1 MEKRGKLTLPDPYY
15 DHAGITIYH
24 GDCLEIMPHLKK
36 VDLVL
41 MDPMYMDA
49 NIKTESTQRNRGN
62 VSKGIVVRGKDWE
75 DIPGLKKPFNPQ
87 PFLDYP
93 NVILWGANHYC
104 SKLFDNKRWLIWDKR
119 KDVKSDDNSDC
130 ELAWTNK
137 KGADRIFR
145 YLWKGICREGRENI
159 AIQGSKYHPF
169 QKPVALM
176 KWCIGISKTK
186 GLIGDFQM
194 GSGTT
199 LVAAKELGHRA
210 IGIEIEEKYC
220 AIAVE
225 RLAQEVFDFRGQSGA
240 NKLEGSA

>member
-1 MEKRGKLTLPDPYY
+1 MKPYY
-15 DHAGITIYH
+15 EHNGITIYH
-24 GDCLEIMPHLKK
+24 GDCLEIMPQLEP

-41 MDPMYMDA
+41 TDPMYMNA

-62 VSKGIVVRGKDWE
+62 VSKGIIVKGNDWD
-75 DIPGLKKPFNPQ
+75 DIQGLDKPFDPE
-87 PFLDYP
+87 PFLNYP

-104 SKLFDNKRWLIWDKR
+104 SRLPDNKRWLIWDKR
-119 KDVKSDDNSDC
+119 KDVKPDDNSDC

-176 KWCIGISKTK
+176 KWCIKVSKTT
-186 GLIGDFQM
+186 GTIGDFQM

-199 LVAAKELGHRA
+199 LVAAKELGRKA

-220 AIAVE
+220 EIAVD
-225 RLAQEVFDFRGQSGA
+225 RLRQEVFAF
-240 NKLEGSA
+240 K